1 MGRHSIP
8 DPDDADDRGGNGT
21 EPYRPEP
28 DRESAAD
35 HGSTTG
41 DEPAGD
47 SASEFGDF
55 GYQTDDYRSD
65 DDYRADEYGTDD
77 YRADD
82 YRADDYDEPAPAPR
96 GFPAVADEDQ
106 PTQAFSVTG
115 RQRAFDNGE
124 WTGSHRAVTT
134 GRRKVSPLVIAALVT
149 VVVVVGAVILW
160 RFFGDALS
168 NRSQA
173 SADRCVEGEMTV
185 SVIADPAIADHVT
198 TLAEQYSKD
207 ADPVGDRCVKV
218 AVQAADSAAVING
231 FTETWPG
238 DLGERPAMWI
248 PASSVSEARL
258 ESVDDKAIIDSRP
271 LVSTPVVVAARPEL
285 KEALAQQNW
294 STLPGLQSNPAG
306 LDGLNLPGWGG
317 LRLALPLTGD
327 SDASFLAAEAVAAAS
342 APAGA
347 PPSDGAGAA
356 QRLFGGQPELAD
368 TAADTALDT
377 LINAA
382 DPATAPVHAVVTT
395 EQKLVQRAADLPDAG
410 AKLSAWIPPGPA
422 AVADFP
428 GVLLSGDWL
437 SKEQVSA
444 ASEFD
449 RYLRKPEQ
457 LAKLAEAGFRAEGT
471 TPPSSPVTDFPQ
483 LAQRLSFGDAASR
496 AALATRLTAP
506 ARDGAV
512 TVVLNQSMPVDE
524 GGRSRLSNVTTA
536 LNDRLQ
542 VLPPSTSVGL
552 WTFDGV
558 AGRSVTTTG
567 PLGDDARSAALSSSL
582 QGQTASGGGAVSFTT
597 LRLVYGEAVTN
608 FREGVPNSV
617 LVITSGPHT
626 DRSLDGPGLVSYIQG
641 AVDEQ
646 RPVAVNVI
654 NLGDDPDRATWEAVA
669 QASGGEYRSVP
680 NSADPALADAVA
692 ELLG

>member
-8 DPDDADDRGGNGT
+8 DPDDADDRGGNGF
-21 EPYRPEP
+21 EPYRPES
-28 DRESAAD
+28 DRGSDAD
-35 HGSTTG
+35 FGST
-41 DEPAGD
+41 PAGD
-47 SASEFGDF
+47 GAADLGDF
-55 GYQTDDYRSD
+55 GYDTGDYRTED
-65 DDYRADEYGTDD
+65 DGTDEYG
-77 YRADD
+77 ADD
-82 YRADDYDEPAPAPR
+82 YDYDEPAPAPR

-124 WTGSHRAVTT
+124 WTGSHRAIET
-134 GRRKVSPLVIAALVT
+134 GRRKVSPVVIAALVT

-185 SVIADPAIADHVT
+185 SVIADPAIADQVN
-198 TLAEQYSKD
+198 TLAEQYGKD

-218 AVQAADSAAVING
+218 AVQAADSGAVING
-231 FTETWPG
+231 FTETWPA

-258 ESVDDKAIIDSRP
+258 EAVDDKTIIDSRP
-271 LVSTPVVVAARPEL
+271 LVSTPVVVAVRPEL
-285 KEALAQQNW
+285 KDALAQQNW

-327 SDASFLAAEAVAAAS
+327 SDAAFLAAEAVAAAS

-347 PPSDGAGAA
+347 PPADGAGAA
-356 QRLFGGQPELAD
+356 QRLFGTQPELSD
-368 TAADTALDT
+368 TAADTALDA

-382 DPATAPVHAVVTT
+382 PAAAPVHAVVTT
-395 EQKLVQRAADLPDAG
+395 EQKLVQRAANLPDAG
-410 AKLSAWIPPGPA
+410 AKLAAWIPPGPV

-428 GVLLSGDWL
+428 GVLLDGDWL

-449 RYLRKPEQ
+449 RFLRKPEQ

-483 LAQRLSFGDAASR
+483 LGQRLSFGDAATR
-496 AALATRLTAP
+496 AALAAKLTTP

-512 TVVLNQSMPVDE
+512 TVVLNQSMPADE
-524 GGRSRLSNVTTA
+524 GGRSRLANVTTA

-558 AGRSVTTTG
+558 AGRSVTSTG
-567 PLGDDARSAALSSSL
+567 PLGDDLGGEPRSAALRTSL
-582 QGQTASGGGAVSFTT
+582 EGQSASGGGAVSFTT
-597 LRLVYGEAVTN
+597 LRLVYGEALSS

-641 AVDEQ
+641 AVDRQ

-669 QASGGEYRSVP
+669 EASGGQYRSVP
-680 NSADPALADAVA
+680 NSADPALGDAVA
-692 ELLG
+692 QLLG

>member
-1 MGRHSIP
+1 
-8 DPDDADDRGGNGT
+8 
-21 EPYRPEP
+21 
-28 DRESAAD
+28 
-35 HGSTTG
+35 
-41 DEPAGD
+41 
-47 SASEFGDF
+47 
-55 GYQTDDYRSD
+55 
-65 DDYRADEYGTDD
+65 
-77 YRADD
+77 
-82 YRADDYDEPAPAPR
+82 
-96 GFPAVADEDQ
+96 
-106 PTQAFSVTG
+106 
-115 RQRAFDNGE
+115 
-124 WTGSHRAVTT
+124 
-134 GRRKVSPLVIAALVT
+134 
-149 VVVVVGAVILW
+149 
-160 RFFGDALS
+160 
-168 NRSQA
+168 
-173 SADRCVEGEMTV
+173 
-185 SVIADPAIADHVT
+185 
-198 TLAEQYSKD
+198 
-207 ADPVGDRCVKV
+207 
-218 AVQAADSAAVING
+218 
-231 FTETWPG
+231 
-238 DLGERPAMWI
+238 
-248 PASSVSEARL
+248 
-258 ESVDDKAIIDSRP
+258 
-271 LVSTPVVVAARPEL
+271 
-285 KEALAQQNW
+285 
-294 STLPGLQSNPAG
+294 
-306 LDGLNLPGWGG
+306 
-317 LRLALPLTGD
+317 
-327 SDASFLAAEAVAAAS
+327 
-342 APAGA
+342 
-347 PPSDGAGAA
+347 
-356 QRLFGGQPELAD
+356 
-368 TAADTALDT
+368 
-377 LINAA
+377 AA